1 MLVVTGLLA
10 IGVTFIIVPTEP
22 MRLESMAQRRA
33 NIISHPLSRDLFTSI
48 PIFRDLDAKL
58 RPDARIFFSG
68 MIGEQNMRNIHYYY
82 FARTYLFPRD
92 VEISLDHHAKFV
104 EWFDGVDCSSM
115 DQLRT
120 NGFDV
125 MLFINN
131 DRLVVSV
138 PLTEKGQLKQ

>member
-1 MLVVTGLLA
+1 MDNRGIPVMPAHKNSAIGVSQPGSGWPMLVVTGLLA

-104 EWFDGVDCSSM
+104 EWFD
-115 DQLRT
+115 
-120 NGFDV
+120 
-125 MLFINN
+125 
-131 DRLVVSV
+131 
-138 PLTEKGQLKQ
+138 